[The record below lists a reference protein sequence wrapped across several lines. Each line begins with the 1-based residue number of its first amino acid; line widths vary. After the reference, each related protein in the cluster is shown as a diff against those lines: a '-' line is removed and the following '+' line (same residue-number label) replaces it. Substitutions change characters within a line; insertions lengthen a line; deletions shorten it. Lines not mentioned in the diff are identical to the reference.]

1 VTGSGASITELELK
15 IARRIRLLAVQDLA
29 ALAALLSAA
38 LVLTAFVLYRFGVFE
53 AQISEGI
60 SIRARLVLCAV
71 PLIASVAFLVIRGI
85 LSHRG
90 KWHSKLDAVA
100 AQADLIIDRTLG
112 LDDRASTAGSIIRR
126 GGPGGLMEEALVAD
140 TASRLDGVGPEQ
152 ILEYRLPRLR
162 SAATCPS
169 STGWA
174 IVLALVVLVGV
185 LEFWL
190 PAGSAQ
196 EMDSGTI
203 AVMQTAGDNLE
214 QSSKAIEQSI
224 DPKTPTAALAK
235 QQAELAHALK
245 QSAAPGKRARAK
257 PIDRSRAL
265 KELSAL
271 EEKLGAR
278 KDQLEGTKAP
288 EIIGLAE
295 RRFQPALSEAA
306 RQLQTPSTARPARA
320 RPEPAGANPRLDK
333 LPAPVNR
340 NRENKTAGTSE
351 PESKRESTQAV
362 DKARSDKPT
371 PTASQEPR
379 DTGPPESSSGQGAA
393 GSNQGTRAGDQVKP
407 DARVPETTASETPQ
421 DVPKDQ
427 TKETSLPSGVA
438 DALSS
443 AAPTL
448 SQDLLKKAAEM
459 RAGSLTAADI
469 ERFRKAA
476 EGLLKDLSA
485 KDLANLASSKEIQ
498 QTLQQLA
505 RQVDPKQ
512 MEQLAQQLLSQKEIR
527 DELQA
532 VGKLLM
538 ENRQAKETIA
548 GFADKAR
555 EIAEE
560 FQKRGFRPGGP
571 PNSMQAPLDP
581 SGQAG
586 IGASSPPDMGSGEAQ
601 RSYGRGNRGAE
612 AVKGMGR
619 SGEMQRRSTPRGGLI
634 DSKAEKPEGEPIYA
648 SSRPGAAPARVP
660 YSSAYPGYRREAER
674 TVQRSQVPP
683 RLRVL
688 VRNYFDGINP
698 DAEKRP

>member
-1 VTGSGASITELELK
+1 MLQGAVITELELK
-15 IARRIRLLAVQDLA
+15 IARRMRLLAFQDLV
-29 ALAALLSAA
+29 ALAALLWAA
-38 LVLTAFVLYRFGVFE
+38 LALTAFVLYRFGVFE

-60 SIRARLVLCAV
+60 SIRSRLVLCAV
-71 PLIASVAFLVIRGI
+71 PLTASVAFLVIRGI
-85 LSHRG
+85 LSRQG
-90 KWHSKLDAVA
+90 KWHSKLDALA
-100 AQADLIIDRTLG
+100 AQVDLIIDRTLG
-112 LDDRASTAGSIIRR
+112 LDDRASAAGSIIRR

-140 TASRLDGVGPEQ
+140 TASRLDGVGPDQ

-162 SAATCPS
+162 SAVTCPS

-190 PAGSAQ
+190 PARSAQ
-196 EMDSGTI
+196 EMDSGSI
-203 AVMQTAGDNLE
+203 AAMQTAGDNLE

-235 QQAELAHALK
+235 QQAELAHALR
-245 QSAAPGKRARAK
+245 QSAAPGKGTRAK
-257 PIDRSRAL
+257 PIDRSHAL

-306 RQLQTPSTARPARA
+306 RPHQTPPAA
-320 RPEPAGANPRLDK
+320 
-333 LPAPVNR
+333 VNR

-351 PESKRESTQAV
+351 SESKSESAQAV
-362 DKARSDKPT
+362 DQARSDKAT

-379 DTGPPESSSGQGAA
+379 DTGPPESNSGQGAT
-393 GSNQGTRAGDQVKP
+393 NQGTKAGDQVKP
-407 DARVPETTASETPQ
+407 DVPAPETMASETPQ
-421 DVPKDQ
+421 DAPKDQ

-443 AAPTL
+443 AAPNL

-459 RAGSLTAADI
+459 RAGSLTPADI

-498 QTLQQLA
+498 QTLEQLA

-532 VGKLLM
+532 ARKLLM

-560 FQKRGFRPGGP
+560 FQKQGFRPGGP

-581 SGQAG
+581 SAQPG
-586 IGASSPPDMGSGEAQ
+586 IGAGSPPETRLGEAQ
-601 RSYGRGNRGAE
+601 RSYGPGNRGNE
-612 AVKGMGR
+612 ALKGTRR
-619 SGEMQRRSTPRGGLI
+619 SGEMQNRSVPRSGLI
-634 DSKAEKPEGEPIYA
+634 DSKAEKQEGEPIYA

-698 DAEKRP
+698 DVEKRP